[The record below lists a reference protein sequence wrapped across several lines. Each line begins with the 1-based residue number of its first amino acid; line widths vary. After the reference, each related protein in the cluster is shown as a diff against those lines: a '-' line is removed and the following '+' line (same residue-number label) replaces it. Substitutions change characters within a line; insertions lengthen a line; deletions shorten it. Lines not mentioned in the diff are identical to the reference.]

1 MTWPDSTIDLS
12 FAKSPSNCVTALIQT
27 LVPFAPEPPDVENTS
42 ARCCPPR
49 MPEPVESNNKAP
61 TAPARPKLKTR
72 QHVGKTPYRMY
83 NRPRSMTDKET
94 GRTSINVL
102 DPRVA
107 QQVAAGEVVDRPAS
121 VVKEL
126 VENALD
132 AGASR
137 VEVELG
143 EGGTSRILVRDDGSG
158 MTSENASLSVL
169 RHATSKIRNVEDIEA
184 VLTLGFRGEA
194 LPSIAS
200 VSAFTLTTSSGEGAA
215 TRVVVDGGA
224 EAEISAASHPKGTT
238 VLVDRLFYNV
248 PARRAFL
255 KGARAE
261 RAAIVEVVTHLA
273 IAHPKVAFRLT
284 DKGRDYLSLPEAG
297 DLLERL
303 AQILGVAKARALRRV
318 EHESGAFGVSG
329 YAALPSLTEGS
340 RAHQTISVNGRF
352 VRADNLHRGL
362 DDAYRAT
369 LPSGRYPPV
378 AIEITADPRRVDVN
392 VHPTKQV
399 VRFSEERAAREAVAA
414 AVRAAIE
421 WRPQGPASA
430 PRAPERTY
438 TQDRFSGP
446 SYSRP
451 PTNYPSRAAEDPT
464 PYTAPPAQ
472 GLAEARERLSEASR
486 PLSEPLAG
494 ERGQYGELP
503 ERGGL
508 PQASPD
514 ELRIIGQ
521 LAAGYILVEEPGSLW
536 VVDQHVAHERAILD
550 RLHDSDSPASV
561 QSLLVPEVVD
571 LSAAEA
577 ELATESL
584 EELSVYG
591 FEAEPFGPRSVRVTA
606 VISTLADRDIAGAV
620 KDAISA
626 ISGTEPGHRREDH
639 ILATIACHSAVKMG
653 DRLSQPEM
661 EALIKSWL
669 TSHLPATCPH
679 GRSICYRIGLNEV
692 ARKLDR
698 H

>member
-1 MTWPDSTIDLS
+1 M
-12 FAKSPSNCVTALIQT
+12 A
-27 LVPFAPEPPDVENTS
+27 E
-42 ARCCPPR
+42 
-49 MPEPVESNNKAP
+49 
-61 TAPARPKLKTR
+61 
-72 QHVGKTPYRMY
+72 
-83 NRPRSMTDKET
+83 KET
-94 GRTSINVL
+94 ARASINVL

-126 VENALD
+126 VENAID
-132 AGASR
+132 AGSSR
-137 VEVELG
+137 VEVELT

-158 MTSENASLSVL
+158 MSRADATLSVL
-169 RHATSKIRNVEDIEA
+169 RHATSKIQNVEDIEA
-184 VLTLGFRGEA
+184 VTTLGFRGEA

-200 VSAFTLTTSSGEGAA
+200 VSSFSLTTSTGEGAA
-215 TRVVVDGGA
+215 TKVVVEGGGKA
-224 EAEISAASHPKGTT
+224 EVSAASHPKGAT

-273 IAHPKVAFRLT
+273 IAHPTLAFRLT
-284 DKGRDYLSLPEAG
+284 EGGRDYLSLPEAG

-318 EHESGAFGVSG
+318 EYESGAFAVSG

-369 LPSGRYPPV
+369 VPSGRYPPV
-378 AIEITADPRRVDVN
+378 AVEITADPRRVDVN

-414 AVRAAIE
+414 AVRGTIE
-421 WRPQGPASA
+421 WRPQAPPSA
-430 PRAPERTY
+430 PRAAERPY
-438 TQDRFSGP
+438 TQDRFSGSSHP
-446 SYSRP
+446 PADYSSEGR
-451 PTNYPSRAAEDPT
+451 S
-464 PYTAPPAQ
+464 PYTAPPAR
-472 GLAEARERLSEASR
+472 GLQEARERLSEASR
-486 PLSEPLAG
+486 PLVEPLAE
-494 ERGQYGELP
+494 ERGQYGALP

-508 PQASPD
+508 PRASPE
-514 ELRIIGQ
+514 ELRVIGQ
-521 LAAGYILVEEPGSLW
+521 LAAGYILIEEPESLW

-550 RLHDSDSPASV
+550 RLHDSDSPATV
-561 QSLLVPEVVD
+561 QGLLVPEVVD
-571 LSAAEA
+571 LSPAEA
-577 ELATESL
+577 ELAAESL

-606 VISTLADRDIAGAV
+606 VISTLADRDIAGAF
-620 KDAISA
+620 KDALSA

-653 DRLSQPEM
+653 DKLSQPEM
-661 EALIKSWL
+661 EALIKCWL
-669 TSHLPATCPH
+669 ESRLPATCPH

>member
-1 MTWPDSTIDLS
+1 
-12 FAKSPSNCVTALIQT
+12 
-27 LVPFAPEPPDVENTS
+27 
-42 ARCCPPR
+42 
-49 MPEPVESNNKAP
+49 
-61 TAPARPKLKTR
+61 
-72 QHVGKTPYRMY
+72 MY
-83 NRPRSMTDKET
+83 NATRSMAEKET
-94 GRTSINVL
+94 ARASISVL

-137 VEVELG
+137 IEVELG
-143 EGGTSRILVRDDGSG
+143 DGGTSRILVRDDGSG
-158 MTSENASLSVL
+158 MSRGDATLSVL
-169 RHATSKIRNVEDIEA
+169 RHATSKIQNVEDIET
-184 VLTLGFRGEA
+184 VTTLGFRGEA

-200 VSAFTLTTSSGEGAA
+200 VSSFSLTTSTGEGAA
-215 TRVVVDGGA
+215 TKVVIEGGEAA
-224 EAEISAASHPKGTT
+224 EVSAASHPKGTT
-238 VLVDRLFYNV
+238 ILVDRLFYNV

-273 IAHPKVAFRLT
+273 IAHPTLAFRLT
-284 DKGRDYLSLPEAG
+284 EGGRDYLSLPEAA

-318 EHESGAFGVSG
+318 EYESGAFAVSG
-329 YAALPSLTEGS
+329 YAALPNLTEGS

-352 VRADNLHRGL
+352 VRAENLHRGL

-369 LPSGRYPPV
+369 IPSGRYPPV

-414 AVRAAIE
+414 AVRGTIE
-421 WRPQGPASA
+421 WRPQAPPSV
-430 PRAPERTY
+430 PRAAERTY

-446 SYSRP
+446 SRP
-451 PTNYPSRAAEDPT
+451 PTDYPSYAAEDRST
-464 PYTAPPAQ
+464 YTAPPAR
-472 GLAEARERLSEASR
+472 GLQEARERLSEASR
-486 PLSEPLAG
+486 PLAEPPAEEL
-494 ERGQYGELP
+494 GQYRELP

-508 PQASPD
+508 PRASPE
-514 ELRIIGQ
+514 ELRVIGQ
-521 LAAGYILVEEPGSLW
+521 LAAGYILVEEPESLW

-550 RLHDSDSPASV
+550 RLNDSDSPATV

-571 LSAAEA
+571 LSPAEA
-577 ELATESL
+577 ELAVASL
-584 EELSVYG
+584 EELAVYG
-591 FEAEPFGPRSVRVTA
+591 FEAEPFGPRSVRVKA
-606 VISTLADRDIAGAV
+606 VISTLADRDIAGAF
-620 KDAISA
+620 KDALSA

-653 DRLSQPEM
+653 DKLSQPEM
-661 EALIKSWL
+661 EALVKSWL
-669 TSHLPATCPH
+669 ESRLPATCPH

>member
-1 MTWPDSTIDLS
+1 M
-12 FAKSPSNCVTALIQT
+12 VT
-27 LVPFAPEPPDVENTS
+27 
-42 ARCCPPR
+42 PR
-49 MPEPVESNNKAP
+49 A
-61 TAPARPKLKTR
+61 
-72 QHVGKTPYRMY
+72 
-83 NRPRSMTDKET
+83 
-94 GRTSINVL
+94 SINVL

-126 VENALD
+126 LENALD

-137 VEVELG
+137 IEVELG
-143 EGGTSRILVRDDGSG
+143 DGGTSRILVRDNGSG
-158 MTSENASLSVL
+158 MSRDDASLSVL

-184 VLTLGFRGEA
+184 VRTLGFRGEA

-200 VSAFTLTTSSGEGAA
+200 VSSFSLTTSTGEGAA
-215 TRVVVDGGA
+215 TKVVVEGGEAA
-224 EAEISAASHPKGTT
+224 EVSAASHPKGTT

-261 RAAIVEVVTHLA
+261 RSAIVEVVTHLA
-273 IAHPKVAFRLT
+273 IAHPTLAFRLT
-284 DKGRDYLSLPEAG
+284 EGGRDYLSLPEAG
-297 DLLERL
+297 NLLERL
-303 AQILGVAKARALRRV
+303 AQILGVAKARSLRKV
-318 EHESGAFGVSG
+318 EYESGPFGVSG

-352 VRADNLHRGL
+352 VRAENLHRGL

-369 LPSGRYPPV
+369 VPSGRYPPV

-414 AVRAAIE
+414 AVRDAIE
-421 WRPQGPASA
+421 WRSQAPPQA
-430 PRAPERTY
+430 PRAPERTF

-446 SYSRP
+446 SRP
-451 PTNYPSRAAEDPT
+451 PADYPSYAAEDRS
-464 PYTAPPAQ
+464 PYTAPPAR
-472 GLAEARERLSEASR
+472 GLQEARERLSEASR
-486 PLSEPLAG
+486 PLAE
-494 ERGQYGELP
+494 ERERYGELP
-503 ERGGL
+503 QRGGL
-508 PQASPD
+508 PQAPPE
-514 ELRIIGQ
+514 ELRVIGQ

-550 RLHDSDSPASV
+550 RLHDSESPATV

-571 LSAAEA
+571 LSPAEA
-577 ELATESL
+577 ERAAANL

-591 FEAEPFGPRSVRVTA
+591 FEAEPFGPRSIRVTA
-606 VISTLADRDIAGAV
+606 VISTLADRDIAGAF
-620 KDAISA
+620 KDALSA
-626 ISGTEPGHRREDH
+626 ITGTEPGHRREDH

-653 DRLSQPEM
+653 DKLSQPEM
-661 EALIKSWL
+661 EALVKSWL
-669 TSHLPATCPH
+669 ESRLPATCPH